1 MQKTFVEGKKSI
13 HIQNKKARNLETL
26 GGIHKKN
33 FTLLKTPL
41 VKNYGKLPSLSPKNW
56 VSLYQKSGN

>member
-13 HIQNKKARNLETL
+13 HIQNKKAHNLETL

-33 FTLLKTPL
+33 STLLKTPL
-41 VKNYGKLPSLSPKNW
+41 VKNYGKLPSLSPKN
-56 VSLYQKSGN
+56 